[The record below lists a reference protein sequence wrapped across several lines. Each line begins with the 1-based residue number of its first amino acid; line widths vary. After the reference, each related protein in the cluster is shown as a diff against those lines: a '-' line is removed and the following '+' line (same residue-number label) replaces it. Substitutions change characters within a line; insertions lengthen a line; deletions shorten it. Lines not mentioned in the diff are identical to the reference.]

1 MKLKS
6 SYLFISVLLVALM
19 AASCSTPTYKQNKYK
34 KARRSSRDCG
44 CLIKPADHHVMLSYN
59 EQK

>member
-6 SYLFISVLLVALM
+6 SYFFIPVLLFALG

-44 CLIKPADHHVMLSYN
+44 CTIKPADRNVMLSYN

>member
-6 SYLFISVLLVALM
+6 SYFFIPVLLFALG

-44 CLIKPADHHVMLSYN
+44 CLVKPADHYMMLSYN

>member
-6 SYLFISVLLVALM
+6 SYFFIPVLLFALRQL
-19 AASCSTPTYKQNKYK
+19 CSTPTYKQNKYK

-44 CLIKPADHHVMLSYN
+44 CTIKPADRNVMLSYN